1 MKRLILLM
9 FAFIFLSAC
18 GSLPMVAKRTE
29 VTPAPSTAPT
39 STTDASVDDQATSS
53 KPVKASESQAAQPRV
68 ISTSNAERV
77 DAPAVPQTERF
88 PNENFW
94 QAMTADRRFTDC
106 SYDPNIESWARRLTA
121 GPEGF
126 EVNVKRI
133 LPYLDFAWREAR
145 KREMPTEVAY
155 LPLVE
160 SDYRQVYGGYG
171 SPSGW
176 WQLMPEV
183 AKGFRMSSSRGHD
196 ERLDPVKATRAALTL
211 MEQNAKQFKGD
222 WLLAIFAYNVGGY
235 RIQNLIKARGKAPG
249 EIEHVSEVG
258 VPAVTEDHLHRLIA
272 WGCIFANP
280 KKFRVD
286 LPEPLT
292 PDERFVEV
300 KLHRTTPVD
309 AIAAALGARGAEWK
323 KQHPLLTKAGR
334 VKYGHLVL
342 APPDLN
348 DRLKQLGDLKRF
360 EMVEKPAVIASNP
373 SANSTRLASAANR
386 TASTGQSQS
395 VASHPAVTNKPST
408 GALSANTPRE
418 HTIGKNESLWLIAR
432 HYDMR
437 VAEILALNP
446 KLNRKSVLKLGGKL
460 RLKP

>member
-9 FAFIFLSAC
+9 FVAWLLGAC
-18 GSLPMVAKRTE
+18 STLPLAHKPSEKPAVTTSEQPIVDQPAVIQTDKRT
-29 VTPAPSTAPT
+29 TPKPNSVSNNQSPT
-39 STTDASVDDQATSS
+39 TITND
-53 KPVKASESQAAQPRV
+53 PVINS
-68 ISTSNAERV
+68 
-77 DAPAVPQTERF
+77 AVMPQTERF

-121 GPEGF
+121 GNEGF
-126 EVNVKRI
+126 QVNVNRM

-183 AKGFRMSSSRGHD
+183 AKGFRLSSSRGHD

-211 MEQNAKQFKGD
+211 MEQNAAQFKGD

-280 KKFRVD
+280 QKYRVD
-286 LPEPLT
+286 LPSPLA
-292 PDERFVEV
+292 PAERFVEV
-300 KLHRTTPVD
+300 KLHRSTPVD

-323 KQHPLLTKAGR
+323 KQHPLFARAGR
-334 VKYGHLVL
+334 VKYGQIVL
-342 APPDLN
+342 APSDLN
-348 DRLKQLGDLKRF
+348 DRLKSLGDLKRYQST
-360 EMVEKPAVIASNP
+360 EVTPIVAVTSSSSASNRVPQSSSSRTQTVASKPAVVS
-373 SANSTRLASAANR
+373 
-386 TASTGQSQS
+386 
-395 VASHPAVTNKPST
+395 KPSS

-432 HYDMR
+432 RYDMR
-437 VAEILALNP
+437 VTEILALNP
-446 KLNRKSVLKLGGKL
+446 KLNRKSMLKLGAKL
-460 RLKP
+460 RLKH